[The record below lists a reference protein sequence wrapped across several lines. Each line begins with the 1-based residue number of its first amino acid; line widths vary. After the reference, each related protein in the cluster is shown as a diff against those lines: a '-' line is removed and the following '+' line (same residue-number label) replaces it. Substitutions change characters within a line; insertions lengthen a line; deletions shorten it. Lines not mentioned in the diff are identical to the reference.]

1 MDLLQS
7 SPLVQLSSSRSSRQL
22 QLLCFVQHRLL
33 PHLDLGRVAASFLV
47 IDGSVAFPDQFVIL
61 VSASW
66 RLVANCIYIC
76 TRCRLN
82 WSLLQS
88 NPATA
93 TVDGI
98 KFLGSESLRARGVL
112 LLLLLSAAAAA
123 QEIPNPSNSW
133 EIAPSVL
140 AN

>member
-1 MDLLQS
+1 M
-7 SPLVQLSSSRSSRQL
+7 
-22 QLLCFVQHRLL
+22 
-33 PHLDLGRVAASFLV
+33 AASFLV

-93 TVDGI
+93 TVEGI
-98 KFLGSESLRARGVL
+98 KFLGSESLRAGGV
-112 LLLLLSAAAAA
+112 LLLLSAAAAA